1 MGSLEHEAVAAAQF
15 RAAELARRTVEYH
28 NLREAEHRA
37 RDRLGARFTPYPW
50 AAAAA
55 AVLADEVLED
65 EALMVGL
72 IRELGR
78 QGCSEVALAALDLV
92 LARGGPS
99 ASPSPS
105 PGGGG
110 GPRGLAAPSKALFDS
125 ALLVCAA
132 EYQDERCMALLARM
146 RQAGVAPDVGSL
158 NLVLT
163 GLCCRGR
170 LEAAVALLEQERAQ
184 AAADGGMLVPNS
196 YTVLMILQAC
206 NYKRRG
212 AYREAIEAVRAL
224 EASGGPANEEVVEA
238 LLCVCE
244 AAMHKARSFEAAV
257 EVFAALADLQLADST
272 RVYNGLLGAAGRAGR
287 WREAQALYV
296 AMQADDIPASLE
308 THTALIQACVVGRA
322 LDHALDIFEFLVA
335 GRAAHELVPASI
347 TTYNHLIHACH
358 QAGMLEKAL
367 EIAAWVQKTGV
378 EFDDNTYEELMA
390 TIEVAQ
396 LWDEKAMK
404 QALKRNP
411 AVLPA
416 HLRPAPYDA
425 MRVLYLDHL
434 EALQQEELLALEKL
448 GTLGSWAPKSLTKGL
463 MGEQHEQMMREQQ
476 QQQTAAAEA
485 SGWRGPG
492 GGSGGGGGQLDAEAS
507 SVSASGPPLS
517 YRDMAVAMRASMSG
531 QALSCGGGG
540 GGAAAALA
548 AVTGSGMAAESS
560 ASSLAGGGGCGS
572 PGLLGGPSM
581 RQLLTSMSMKRIGG
595 SGGPGGPQ
603 QGAAAAALSF
613 RPSGMRSVLGPGGMA
628 ALPDSPTASSAAAS
642 ISSPSGAAAAA
653 AASQQQQQQQGA
665 AGGSGSEPAPTG
677 FNHPPTWAQVQVAD
691 AATAGPGGTPFVTP
705 QAAAARGPA
714 GVAASGVP
722 LLSLGGGVALALA
735 VEPANLVGQPSAAS
749 LGAGSTPRVSAR
761 AAVSA
766 RSRAGPLP
774 LPGIGGAAV
783 GAGGLPAVVGAG
795 QAGGVGA
802 AAGLSGLSLLSEPSS
817 GAVGQAHGSP
827 RAGAGPLPAAG
838 GSRLRAVNP
847 NLQVAVGGPVSR
859 HDFLPSPLPVMPP
872 SSLGAGSGRRPG
884 GLR

>member
-28 NLREAEHRA
+28 SSREAEHRA
-37 RDRLGARFTPYPW
+37 RDRLGGRFTPYPW
-50 AAAAA
+50 ADAAA

-65 EALMVGL
+65 EELVVAL

-92 LARGGPS
+92 LSRGAAGGAGAGPG
-99 ASPSPS
+99 AAGGAGPG
-105 PGGGG
+105 PGGL
-110 GPRGLAAPSKALFDS
+110 PPSKALFDS

-132 EYQDERCMALLARM
+132 EYQDERCVALFHRM
-146 RQAGVAPDVGSL
+146 QLAGVEVDVGSL
-158 NLVLT
+158 NLALT

-170 LEAAVALLEQERAQ
+170 LEEAMQLLQDARQDSGGALT
-184 AAADGGMLVPNS
+184 PNS
-196 YTVLMILQAC
+196 FTVLMILQAC

-212 AYREAIEAVRAL
+212 AYREAINAVRAL
-224 EASGGPANEEVVEA
+224 EVSGRPANEEVVEA

-244 AAMHKARSFEAAV
+244 AAMHKAPSFEAAV
-257 EVFAALADLQLADST
+257 EVFSALAELQLADST

-378 EFDDNTYEELMA
+378 EFDDETYEELMA

-404 QALKRNP
+404 QALKRHP
-411 AVLPA
+411 AVLPK

-434 EALQQEELLALEKL
+434 ETLQQEELLALEKL

-476 QQQTAAAEA
+476 QAAAAAAAAGAGGNWAA
-485 SGWRGPG
+485 SAEVSSWRGPG
-492 GGSGGGGGQLDAEAS
+492 AGGLDAEAS
-507 SVSASGPPLS
+507 TASAGGPQLS
-517 YRDMAVAMRASMSG
+517 YRDMATAMRASMP
-531 QALSCGGGG
+531 ALAFG
-540 GGAAAALA
+540 GGAAAAIA
-548 AVTGSGMAAESS
+548 AVSGGGLGGESS
-560 ASSLAGGGGCGS
+560 ASSLAGGGGG
-572 PGLLGGPSM
+572 PAAGGPPAAGPSM
-581 RQLLTSMSMKRIGG
+581 RQLLTSMSMKRIAGAG
-595 SGGPGGPQ
+595 QGGPGAGS
-603 QGAAAAALSF
+603 AATALSF
-613 RPSGMRSVLGPGGMA
+613 RAPGMRSVLGATGTA
-628 ALPDSPTASSAAAS
+628 AVPDSPTASSAAAS
-642 ISSPSGAAAAA
+642 ASSPVGAAAAA
-653 AASQQQQQQQGA
+653 GPQQQGA
-665 AGGSGSEPAPTG
+665 AGGGSDSAPTG
-677 FNHPPTWAQVQVAD
+677 FNQPPTWAQVQVAD

-705 QAAAARGPA
+705 QAAAVRGS
-714 GVAASGVP
+714 AASTVP
-722 LLSLGGGVALALA
+722 PLSLGSGLALA
-735 VEPANLVGQPSAAS
+735 VEPANLLGQPSAGS
-749 LGAGSTPRVSAR
+749 LGGTPRVSAR
-761 AAVSA
+761 GAPSA
-766 RSRAGPLP
+766 RARAVPP
-774 LPGIGGAAV
+774 PVVAGGAV
-783 GAGGLPAVVGAG
+783 GTGGLPAVGGA
-795 QAGGVGA
+795 VSV
-802 AAGLSGLSLLSEPSS
+802 SGLSPLAESSS
-817 GAVGQAHGSP
+817 GVGPGQGSP
-827 RAGAGPLPAAG
+827 RGAGGPLPAAPG
-838 GSRLRAVNP
+838 HRLRALNP
-847 NLQVAVGGPVSR
+847 SLQVAVGGPVS
-859 HDFLPSPLPVMPP
+859 HDFLPSPLPIMPP
-872 SSLGAGSGRRPG
+872 TSLGAGSGRRPG